1 MSTKKKAKAAKTKQ
15 VEQVLH
21 KCPFCDACPH
31 VKEAESKQRVV
42 HVPVYVYPQQ
52 VETTPSI
59 PPPNDWPSPPTITC
73 GGTWR

>member
-1 MSTKKKAKAAKTKQ
+1 MSTKKKAKAAKAKQ

-52 VETTPSI
+52 IERVPLWE
-59 PPPNDWPSPPTITC
+59 PTITC
-73 GGTWR
+73 GGTFR